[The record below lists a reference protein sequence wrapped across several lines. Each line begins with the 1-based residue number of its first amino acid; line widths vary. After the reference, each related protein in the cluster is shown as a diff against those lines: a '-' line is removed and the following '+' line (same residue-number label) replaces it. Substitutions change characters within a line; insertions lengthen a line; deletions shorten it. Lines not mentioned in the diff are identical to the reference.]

1 MQTNR
6 FELSGY
12 LAAKPAARSLP
23 SGTVVANARLGQT
36 YQYETKDGPKK
47 HTNWFNLAFYND
59 LAEIALTYDKG
70 DNVSLI
76 GTLQQRQFTPKDGSP
91 RTVYEVIVQR
101 SHLVY
106 RPRNGSAQTTDNLPF
121 PESMPIIEPV
131 EASAPSQEE
140 ADAWAIL

>member
-12 LAAKPAARSLP
+12 LAAKPTARSLP

-47 HTNWFNLAFYND
+47 HTNWFNLAFYNE
-59 LAEIALTYDKG
+59 LAEVALTYEKG

-76 GTLQQRQFTPKDGSP
+76 GTVQQRQFTPKGGSP
-91 RTVYEVIVQR
+91 RTVFEVVVQR
-101 SHLVY
+101 CHLVY
-106 RPRNGSAQTTDNLPF
+106 RAHNASSQLTENAP
-121 PESMPIIEPV
+121 PV
-131 EASAPSQEE
+131 EPIE
-140 ADAWAIL
+140 AAAVEDEVDAWAIL